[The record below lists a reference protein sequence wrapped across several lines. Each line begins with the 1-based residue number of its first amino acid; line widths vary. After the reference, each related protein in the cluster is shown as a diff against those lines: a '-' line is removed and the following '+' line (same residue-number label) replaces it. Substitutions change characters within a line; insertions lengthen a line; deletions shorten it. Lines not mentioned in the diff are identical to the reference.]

1 MRWLL
6 CPLLSV
12 TLAGAAVAAEKPAFT
27 PEALAFYEKDVQPIL
42 KANCYKCH
50 ADGKLKGNFSLLT
63 RAAILKGGDLGPAVD
78 FKKID
83 DSTLLKAINHKDM
96 LEMPPAGK
104 LPAAQIDIL
113 TKWVKANLPMK
124 DGVAGPA
131 HTEPKAGVVT
141 AESRNYWAYKPVTR
155 PAAPV
160 VKTAAWV
167 ANPIDAFILAKLEAK
182 NLMPSKPAEKLALVR
197 RLYYDL
203 IGLPPTPE
211 QVDAFVNDQAPNA
224 YEKLVDQLLASPHY
238 GEKWGRHWLDVV
250 RYAETNGYERDG
262 PKPFVWRFRDYVIK
276 SFNEDKPYDRFVKEQ
291 LAGDE
296 IDPNDPDCVIATG
309 YYRLGV
315 WDDEPADQK
324 QAEYDEFDDYV
335 ATTAQTFL
343 GMTMNCARCHDHK
356 IDPIPQKDYYSL
368 LAFFR
373 DVRRYS
379 GDRNT
384 RSASNLTDIT
394 TPAVRAGYEKELAD
408 RKEKIEKLK
417 AEMEKIENEAIKKMP
432 AADQRAS
439 EGAERPLIIRK
450 VPKYLNEATAALYAV
465 TKNQRETLEKKPLP
479 HQELALSVNNCLAR
493 PPQTTVMVRG
503 LPNVPGAAVTAD
515 FPEVLRTAA
524 ANIPEPKPGART
536 AGRRKVLADWI
547 ASKENPSTARV
558 MANRI
563 WQGHFGRG
571 IVSTPND
578 FGKFGTPPTHPELL
592 DWLAAEFTDGG
603 WKVKKLHKTI
613 LMSNTYRQTAVATDE
628 GLKADPAN
636 FLLGR
641 FSMRRLEAEE
651 VRDTVLA
658 ASGQLSMKA
667 GGESVYPK
675 IPKEILAGQSVP
687 GSGWPTSPKA
697 EANRRSVYVHLKRSL
712 QVPVL
717 AQYDQADT
725 DSSCPVRYTTT
736 VPTQAL
742 GMINGEFS
750 NEAAAEMANRLV
762 KESPNLEDQ
771 LRRAVR
777 LATGRV
783 PTDAEVKAD
792 AAFVKKLQAAAK
804 LSPGDALKQY
814 CLMTLNLNEFVYVD

>member
-1 MRWLL
+1 MRWIL
-6 CPLLSV
+6 CTLPLFGFAGVLS
-12 TLAGAAVAAEKPAFT
+12 AESKPEFT
-27 PEALAFYEKDVQPIL
+27 PEALAFYEKDVLPIL

-63 RAAILKGGDLGPAVD
+63 RAAILKGGDLGPAID
-78 FKKID
+78 PKKID
-83 DSTLLKAINHKDM
+83 DSILLKAINHKDM
-96 LEMPPAGK
+96 LEMPPSGK
-104 LPAAQIDIL
+104 LPAAQLDIL
-113 TKWVKANLPMK
+113 TKWVKADLPMK
-124 DGVAGPA
+124 DGQGASA
-131 HTEPKAGVVT
+131 HAEPKAGTVT
-141 AESRNYWAYKPVTR
+141 AESKNYWAYKPVAR
-155 PAAPV
+155 PAVPS
-160 VKTAAWV
+160 VKNGAWV
-167 ANPIDAFILAKLEAK
+167 ANPIDAFILSKLELK
-182 NLMPSKPAEKLALVR
+182 NLTPSKPADKLALVR

-211 QVDAFVNDQAPNA
+211 QVDSFVNDQSPDA

-250 RYAETNGYERDG
+250 RYGETNGYERDG
-262 PKPFVWRFRDYVIK
+262 PKPYVWRFRDYVIK
-276 SFNEDKPYDRFVKEQ
+276 SFNADKPYDQFIREQ

-296 IDPNDPDCVIATG
+296 INPNDPDCVVATG
-309 YYRLGV
+309 YYRLGL
-315 WDDEPADQK
+315 WDDEPADRE
-324 QAEYDEFDDYV
+324 QAQYDEFDDYV

-356 IDPIPQKDYYSL
+356 IDPIPQADYYRL

-373 DVRRYS
+373 DVRQYG

-384 RSASNLTDIT
+384 RSSSNLTDIT
-394 TPAVRAGYEKELAD
+394 SPAIRATYEKELAE
-408 RKEKIEKLK
+408 RKAKIEKLK
-417 AEMEKIENEAIKKMP
+417 AEMERIENEAIKKMP

-450 VPKYLNEATAALYAV
+450 VPKYLSETNGPLYAL
-465 TKNQRETLEKKPLP
+465 TKSERQKLEKLPLP
-479 HQELALSVNNCLAR
+479 HQELALSVNNCIVN
-493 PPQTTVMVRG
+493 PPQTTIMVRG
-503 LPNVPGAAVTAD
+503 LPHVKGAPVTPN
-515 FPEVLRTAA
+515 FPEIISTNPAK
-524 ANIPEPKPGART
+524 IPAPKGKT
-536 AGRRKVLADWI
+536 AGRRIVLADWI
-547 ASKENPSTARV
+547 ASKDNPSTARV

-592 DWLAAEFTDGG
+592 DWLASEFTAGD
-603 WKVKKLHKTI
+603 WKIKKLHKTI
-613 LMSNTYRQTAVATDE
+613 LMSNTYRQTAVASED

-641 FSMRRLEAEE
+641 FSMRRLAAEE
-651 VRDTVLA
+651 VRDSVLA
-658 ASGQLSMKA
+658 LSGQLNLKA

-687 GSGWPTSPKA
+687 GQGWPTSPK
-697 EANRRSVYVHLKRSL
+697 EEGNRRSVYVHIKRSL

-717 AQYDQADT
+717 AQYDQADA

-742 GMINGEFS
+742 GMINGEFT
-750 NEAAAEMANRLV
+750 NEAATELANRLK
-762 KESPNLEDQ
+762 KEAPNLEDQ

-777 LATGRV
+777 LATGRT
-783 PTDAEVKAD
+783 PTEAELKAD
-792 AAFVKKLQAAAK
+792 LTFVKKLQTEAK
-804 LSPGDALKQY
+804 LSAEDALRQY